1 MVTILRI
8 DGLRVVIFL
17 NDYAPAHV
25 HLIGAGG
32 EAKIN
37 LRGPD
42 GRPVLVWA
50 DQLSRADL
58 RRGMKAI
65 EQHLLLLLQR
75 WNDIHG

>member
-8 DGLRVVIFL
+8 HGLRVVIFP
-17 NDYAPAHV
+17 NDHAPAHV

-37 LRGPD
+37 LRGPEE
-42 GRPVLVWA
+42 RPVLVWA

-58 RRGMKAI
+58 RRGMRMI
-65 EQHLLLLLQR
+65 GQHRDLLLQR
-75 WNDIHG
+75 WKDIHG